1 MVTAV
6 QSPEDQES
14 HPQNGHDPRT
24 DGHTINKL
32 YWKTQVPLRTRE
44 TSSVLLSGGQLT
56 QSSVDLSMVHSCSA
70 SHAKPE
76 TGSEQWIP
84 VLQPFAGAIYLPYYT

>member
-1 MVTAV
+1 M
-6 QSPEDQES
+6 DMIQEPMDILS
-14 HPQNGHDPRT
+14 
-24 DGHTINKL
+24 INYTGKL
-32 YWKTQVPLRTRE
+32 KCHWELEKLVVFYFP
-44 TSSVLLSGGQLT
+44 GGQLT